1 MAKNERIK
9 SNTEKGNNIINE
21 IEELNKIKKLR
32 CNEFKLKKKF

>member
-21 IEELNKIKKLR
+21 IKNFVVMNLN
-32 CNEFKLKKKF
+32 LKKILTYFL